1 MWRLTFTTQ
10 LMRLHRKF
18 SCSPS
23 VCLIK
28 RIFLERSPIATRDR
42 YTSSRTG
49 RNEDLC
55 DESWKMY
62 IMMMR
67 MVVHLFHGHIVMS
80 SKDYSDRP
88 LFNYYNE

>member
-10 LMRLHRKF
+10 LMRLHRIF
-18 SCSPS
+18 ACLSS

-28 RIFLERSPIATRDR
+28 RIFLEWSPIATRDR
-42 YTSSRTG
+42 YSSSRTG

-67 MVVHLFHGHIVMS
+67 MVVHLFHGHIAMYV
-80 SKDYSDRP
+80 
-88 LFNYYNE
+88 